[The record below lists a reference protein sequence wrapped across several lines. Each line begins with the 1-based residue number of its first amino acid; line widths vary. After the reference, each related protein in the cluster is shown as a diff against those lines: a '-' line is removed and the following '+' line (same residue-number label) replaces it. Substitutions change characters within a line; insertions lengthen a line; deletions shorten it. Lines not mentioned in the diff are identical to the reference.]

1 MTPVDLSFVVGRCV
15 VLCRYLGW
23 ASAMSCCV
31 WTQWECPVVLL
42 FGAGAAMRCCGWTRR
57 ECPVVLL
64 FGAGDG
70 NVVSCVDAVGNVLAG
85 S

>member
-42 FGAGAAMRCCGWTRR
+42 FGAG
-57 ECPVVLL
+57 
-64 FGAGDG
+64 
-70 NVVSCVDAVGNVLAG
+70 VGNVGGG
-85 S
+85 SVCDLGWVSAMSRCVWTRWGASLPEGECW